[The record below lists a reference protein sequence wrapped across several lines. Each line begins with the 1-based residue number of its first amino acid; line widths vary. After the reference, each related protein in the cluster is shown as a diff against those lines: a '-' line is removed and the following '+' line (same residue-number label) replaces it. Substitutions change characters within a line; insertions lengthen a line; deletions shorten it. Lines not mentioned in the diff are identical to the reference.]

1 MSKTTHEAV
10 IRLMI
15 VDDHPLL
22 RAGIVAVIQSEP
34 DMALVAEGSNGR
46 EAVSLFRTHRP
57 DVTLMDQQMP
67 DMDGISATAAIRS
80 EWSGARVII
89 LTTYRGDALALRA
102 LKAGASGY
110 MLKSMIRTDLLEA
123 IRAVNSGRR
132 HIPREIATELAQHVT
147 DEQLSPRELEVLNK
161 VAAGNS
167 NRRIAAQLMVSED
180 TVKAHMKSIMS
191 KLGANDRTHAVTIA
205 LRRGIIDV

>member
-1 MSKTTHEAV
+1 
-10 IRLMI
+10 MI

>member
-1 MSKTTHEAV
+1 
-10 IRLMI
+10 MI

-67 DMDGISATAAIRS
+67 DMDGISATAAIRT
-80 EWSGARVII
+80 EWSDARVII

>member
-67 DMDGISATAAIRS
+67 DMDGISATAAIRT
-80 EWSGARVII
+80 EWSDARVII